1 MSMKDPGIFD
11 LLEEYAD
18 IRDELE
24 DTMQSFEILGSDIG
38 LALDDIR
45 DELETLQEHLDRCS
59 NSLIRFRRASKY
71 EQRTLNVPC
80 EHPFGKHTEIS
91 IINDGNGVAEA
102 IPELSGIMTEVKAM
116 SCQQTIA
123 NE

>member
-1 MSMKDPGIFD
+1 MPMKPPEIFD

-24 DTMQSFEILGSDIG
+24 DTMQSFEILASDIG
-38 LALDDIR
+38 LAMDDIR

-59 NSLIRFRRASKY
+59 NRLIRFRGASRY

-80 EHPFGKHTEIS
+80 EHPFS
-91 IINDGNGVAEA
+91 EA
-102 IPELSGIMTEVKAM
+102 H
-116 SCQQTIA
+116 
-123 NE
+123 